1 MLGDIDLIAVE
12 RAVNGEPPA
21 YMTTDEKWA
30 AAGVLVGHGFKVKEI
45 SDRLGV
51 GHAVLG
57 QWYPQLAPRRLG
69 EAKCG
74 TVRGY
79 RRHHRDGEKA
89 CTPCRTANSAVD
101 RARRSFQPIPEA
113 LVA

>member
-1 MLGDIDLIAVE
+1 MRGDVDLVAVE
-12 RAVNGEPPA
+12 RAVNGETPA
-21 YMTTDEKWA
+21 YMTTDEKRA
-30 AAGVLVGHGFKVKEI
+30 AAGVLVGNDFKVKAI

-51 GHAVLG
+51 RPELLAD
-57 QWYPQLAPRRLG
+57 WFPQLAPQKLG
-69 EAKCG
+69 EPRCG

-79 RRHHRDGEKA
+79 RLHHRNGEKA

-101 RARRSFQPIPEA
+101 RARRSFQPIPEE